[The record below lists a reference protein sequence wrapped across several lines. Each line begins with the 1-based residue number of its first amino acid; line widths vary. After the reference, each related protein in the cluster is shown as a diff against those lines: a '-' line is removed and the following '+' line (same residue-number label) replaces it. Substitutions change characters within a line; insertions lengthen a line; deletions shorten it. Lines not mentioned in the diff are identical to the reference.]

1 MKAIFLYLFASALA
15 FASQTFYIDAP
26 ERGKQYQV
34 TTTARGIALT
44 LNQRWLYQPSVLKM
58 DDGQYIMLFVTCGVP
73 GKKCVV
79 QDQGLYVA
87 SSRDGVT
94 FTLENQGRLILTNPP
109 GVCDFIAPRPV
120 RQNGVW
126 YVYVQGTEN
135 CAIDQSKSN
144 AAIYVAAGE
153 SLTAGGL
160 SWIIDPENL
169 GKAKRALHTN
179 PRPGCPGNN
188 DSNAKDEC
196 FGSGIGEDHQ
206 WFNVTFDEY
215 LGAASNSIMAL
226 YNNWNYLPSVVGL
239 SAALTY
245 PNDGSSTAYWYGP
258 SSTMWSADA
267 GSLFPDVMLGAA
279 YGMADYGSP
288 AIKFAES
295 CVAGSTR
302 LRPLTYVGYW
312 PDPYPFNGQTGTY
325 RRSRR
330 AKGPLPVA
338 IETVTES
345 WRCHRRRQRLS
356 AARGAQSVRI
366 PRSGAGIRA
375 ETVANVPLLH
385 RVADQ
390 QQPGGN
396 VQWIYGLEDHGTVPG
411 SVRGGDYGTAAVAYP
426 QRCRATG
433 GQPART
439 CLPSL
444 LRGLP

>member
-1 MKAIFLYLFASALA
+1 MKTIYIFFFVSWLAL
-15 FASQTFYIDAP
+15 ASQTFYIDAP
-26 ERGKQYQV
+26 ERGRQYQV

-44 LNQRWLYQPSVLKM
+44 LTQRWLYQPSVIKM

-79 QDQGLYVA
+79 EDQGLYVA
-87 SSRDGVT
+87 ASPDGVT
-94 FTLENQGRLILTNPP
+94 FALQNQGMPILRNPP

-126 YVYVQGTEN
+126 YVYVQGTED
-135 CAIDQSKSN
+135 CKVDQSKSN

-160 SWIIDPENL
+160 TWVLDPEKL
-169 GKAKRALHTN
+169 VKAKRALHTN

-215 LGAASNSIMAL
+215 LGAPSNSIMAL

-239 SAALTY
+239 SAALTD

-258 SSTMWSADA
+258 SSAMWSADA

-330 AKGPLPVA
+330 ARGPLPVS

-345 WRCHRRRQRLS
+345 
-356 AARGAQSVRI
+356 
-366 PRSGAGIRA
+366 
-375 ETVANVPLLH
+375 
-385 RVADQ
+385 
-390 QQPGGN
+390 
-396 VQWIYGLEDHGTVPG
+396 
-411 SVRGGDYGTAAVAYP
+411 GDV
-426 QRCRATG
+426 ATG
-433 GQPART
+433 GSGFRPRVARNPYGFLDPEPGSEPKQWRTFLYYTVSPINNNPAET
-439 CLPSL
+439 CNGYTASKITTQSLGVSEVVITELP
-444 LRGLP
+444 R

>member
-1 MKAIFLYLFASALA
+1 LKTIFLYLFGSALA

-34 TTTARGIALT
+34 TTTGRGIALT
-44 LNQRWLYQPSVLKM
+44 VNQRWLYQPSVVKM
-58 DDGQYIMLFVTCGVP
+58 DDGQYIMLFVTCGAQ

-94 FTLENQGRLILTNPP
+94 FALENQGRPILTNPP

-120 RQNGVW
+120 KQNGVW

-135 CAIDQSKSN
+135 CTIDQSKSN

-153 SLTAGGL
+153 SFTAGGL
-160 SWIIDPENL
+160 NWITDPENL
-169 GKAKRALHTN
+169 SRAKRALHTN
-179 PRPGCPGNN
+179 PRPGCPGNS

-206 WFNVTFDEY
+206 WFNVTFDQY

-245 PNDGSSTAYWYGP
+245 PNDGTSTAYWYGP
-258 SSTMWSADA
+258 STTLWSADA
-267 GSLFPDVMLGAA
+267 GSLFPDVMLGDA

-302 LRPLTYVGYW
+302 FRPLTYVGYW

-345 WRCHRRRQRLS
+345 GDVTNGGSGFRPRLARNPYGFLDPEAGSEPKQWRTFLYYTVSPINNNPAETCNGYTAS
-356 AARGAQSVRI
+356 KTTSQSVGVSEVVI
-366 PRSGAGIRA
+366 TELPR
-375 ETVANVPLLH
+375 
-385 RVADQ
+385 
-390 QQPGGN
+390 
-396 VQWIYGLEDHGTVPG
+396 
-411 SVRGGDYGTAAVAYP
+411 
-426 QRCRATG
+426 
-433 GQPART
+433 
-439 CLPSL
+439 
-444 LRGLP
+444 

>member
-1 MKAIFLYLFASALA
+1 MRRLFRVLPLKTFFLYLFASGLA

-44 LNQRWLYQPSVLKM
+44 LSQRWLYQPSVVKM
-58 DDGQYIMLFVTCGVP
+58 DDGQYIMLFVTCGAP

-79 QDQGLYVA
+79 EDQGLYVA

-94 FTLENQGRLILTNPP
+94 FALENQGMPILTNPP

-135 CAIDQSKSN
+135 CNVDQSKSN
-144 AAIYVAAGE
+144 AAIYVAAGD

-160 SWIIDPENL
+160 NWITDPENP
-169 GKAKRALHTN
+169 GRAKRALHTN

-215 LGAASNSIMAL
+215 LGAATNSIMAL

-267 GSLFPDVMLGAA
+267 GSLFPDVMLGGAS
-279 YGMADYGSP
+279 GMADYGSP

-338 IETVTES
+338 IETITES
-345 WRCHRRRQRLS
+345 GD
-356 AARGAQSVRI
+356 AAVGG
-366 PRSGAGIRA
+366 SGFR
-375 ETVANVPLLH
+375 P
-385 RVADQ
+385 RVARNPYGFLDPEPESEPKQ
-390 QQPGGN
+390 WRTFLYYTVSPINNSQVETCNGYTASKIT
-396 VQWIYGLEDHGTVPG
+396 VQSLGVSEVVITE
-411 SVRGGDYGTAAVAYP
+411 
-426 QRCRATG
+426 
-433 GQPART
+433 
-439 CLPSL
+439 LP
-444 LRGLP
+444 R